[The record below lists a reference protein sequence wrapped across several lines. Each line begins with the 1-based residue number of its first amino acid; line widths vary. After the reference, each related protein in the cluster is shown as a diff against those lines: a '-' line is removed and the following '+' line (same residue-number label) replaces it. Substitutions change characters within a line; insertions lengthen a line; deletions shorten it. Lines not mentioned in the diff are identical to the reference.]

1 MVGTVVRRRASHL
14 GAALTVA
21 LLVGAVALSAEP
33 AFAQPHPPKAPA
45 LCSLVSTADL
55 SAALGTP
62 VPRVLGTVKAGSKA
76 VTALE
81 RQNDV
86 AMTAVIKG
94 SSKVTSCFTTVVAV
108 GGPTAGSPSGPPS
121 GPPSGTPT
129 GPTMNYT
136 FFNPVSKSAFLAEKH
151 NFQVESGSGTRAGIA
166 NYEVTTVPG
175 IGDAAFSLGPPS
187 VPSNGA
193 ATHPVPTPGE
203 MLNYDLFVLV
213 GKTQVHISVSGT
225 APNPADVQTFAT
237 TLATALRKNGSS

>member
-14 GAALTVA
+14 GAALAVA
-21 LLVGAVALSAEP
+21 LLVGTVALSAEP
-33 AFAQPHPPKAPA
+33 ASAQPHPPKAPA
-45 LCSLVSTADL
+45 LCSLVTTADL

-62 VPRVLGTVKAGSKA
+62 VPRVLGMVKAGSKA
-76 VTALE
+76 VTVLE
-81 RQNDV
+81 KQNDV

-94 SSKVTSCFTTVVAV
+94 SSKVTLCFTAFVAI
-108 GGPTAGSPSGPPS
+108 GGPTSGSPSGPPS
-121 GPPSGTPT
+121 GSPT

-136 FFNPVSKSAFLAEKH
+136 FFNPVSKSSLLGEKH

-166 NYEVTTVPG
+166 NYEVTNVPG
-175 IGDAAFSLGPPS
+175 VGDAAFSLGPPS

-225 APNPADVQTFAT
+225 APNPTDVQTFAS
-237 TLATALRKNGSS
+237 TLATALRRHGSS